1 MANYEF
7 FGDHF
12 SVIGQLTNVL
22 SMEAIILGLASTREH
37 PRQPNT
43 ALWELVRGNMGNML
57 SSNINNRSNPSQC
70 VLHLKHNMP
79 SLTLKKYISHFTCL
93 PRIFIWKPLKMET
106 QKNII

>member
-57 SSNINNRSNPSQC
+57 PSNINNRSNPSQC
-70 VLHLKHNMP
+70 VLYLKYNMP
-79 SLTLKKYISHFTCL
+79 L
-93 PRIFIWKPLKMET
+93 
-106 QKNII
+106 KNISATSLACPQYSFGKYLENI